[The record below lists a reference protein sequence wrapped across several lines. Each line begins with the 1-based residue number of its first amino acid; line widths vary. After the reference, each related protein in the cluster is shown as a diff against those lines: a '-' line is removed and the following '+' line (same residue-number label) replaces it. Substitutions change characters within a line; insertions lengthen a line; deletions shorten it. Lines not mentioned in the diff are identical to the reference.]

1 MIFNPEKVLT
11 KESEDASLS
20 ANVDI
25 FYIRHGKPEGKYA
38 HEDMPYDEFYK
49 ALDYSSSLN
58 IKLDEKSKENVVA
71 SLNESGIEN
80 HDIKLILV
88 SPYLRAQETAQLAQ
102 SFLKEKRDKD
112 VGLHT
117 TDLLREVDFDPSI
130 ISEEEYNK
138 LLPEIGFWGVMKK
151 IEEKWMSQDV
161 GKHEN
166 AIESYQR
173 AKKLLKYLRRIR
185 KWTKHDKLLMVSHGW
200 FGRVIQHA
208 AQNGMPED
216 FFKHTDFIKEAGMYG
231 MNHDLNNDE
240 FLLLNLNQNE

>member
-1 MIFNPEKVLT
+1 MVFNPEIIT
-11 KESEDASLS
+11 NKENSDILPS

-25 FYIRHGKPEGKYA
+25 FYMRHGKPEGKYA
-38 HEDMPYDEFYK
+38 HDDMPYDEFHK
-49 ALDYSSSLN
+49 ALDRSSSMN
-58 IKLDEKSKENVVA
+58 IKLDEKSKEIIIK

-80 HDIKLILV
+80 QDIKLILV

-102 SFLKEKRDKD
+102 AFLAEKRGGD
-112 VGLHT
+112 VDLHT
-117 TDLLREVDFDPSI
+117 TDLLREIDFDPDI
-130 ISEEEYNK
+130 ISEEEYNS
-138 LLPEIGFWGVMKK
+138 LLPKIGFWGIMKK

-166 AIESYQR
+166 AVESYQR

-185 KWTKHDKLLMVSHGW
+185 KWTKHDKLLLVSHGW

-208 AQNGMPED
+208 AQNGTPED
-216 FFKHTDFIKEAGMYG
+216 FFKHTDFIKEASMYG